1 MALITATTCE
11 WAGYIAEDYDFL
23 DFPMGAR
30 VLDLGFGE
38 GTQLRALRSRGC
50 AAVGIEYGE
59 RQAKRGVAL
68 GLPVCRA
75 KAESLPIA
83 TRSLDGLICKVVIPY
98 TNEARAVAEIARV
111 LRPGGVARVSYH
123 GAGYSL
129 RYLFTDP
136 SWKRRIYGLRTLLN
150 TCVYRVTGLRLP
162 GFVGDTLFQS
172 SRRLRRYYRHVGLEL
187 VAEHPAATFG
197 GAPVFIYHTLR
208 KAGL

>member
-1 MALITATTCE
+1 MTLNTATTCE

-23 DFPMGAR
+23 DFPSGAR

-38 GTQLRALRSRGC
+38 GTQLRALRARGC

-59 RQAKRGVAL
+59 RQARRGVEL

-75 KAESLPIA
+75 KAEYLPIA

-129 RYLFTDP
+129 RYLFAGP
-136 SWKRRIYGLRTLLN
+136 WKRRVYGLRTLLN
-150 TCVYRVTGLRLP
+150 TWVYRVTGFRLP

-172 SRRLRRYYRHVGLEL
+172 SRRLQGYYRQVGLEL
-187 VAEHPAATFG
+187 VDDHPAATFG
-197 GAPVFIYHTLR
+197 GAPVFLYHTLR
-208 KAGL
+208 KAGW

>member
-1 MALITATTCE
+1 MALNSATTCE

-23 DFPMGAR
+23 DFPHHAR

-38 GTQLRALRSRGC
+38 GTQLRALRARGC
-50 AAVGIEYGE
+50 AAIGVEYGE
-59 RQAKRGVAL
+59 RQAKRGVEL

-75 KAESLPIA
+75 RAECLPIA
-83 TRSLDGLICKVVIPY
+83 TRTLDGLICKVVIPY

-129 RYLFTDP
+129 KYLLTDP
-136 SWKRRIYGLRTLLN
+136 SWKRRVYGLRTLLN
-150 TCVYRVTGLRLP
+150 TGLYRLTGLRLP
-162 GFVGDTLFQS
+162 GFMGDTLFQS
-172 SRRLRRYYRHVGLEL
+172 SRQLQRYYRYVGLEL
-187 VAEHPAATFG
+187 VEEHPAATFG

-208 KAGL
+208 KAGW